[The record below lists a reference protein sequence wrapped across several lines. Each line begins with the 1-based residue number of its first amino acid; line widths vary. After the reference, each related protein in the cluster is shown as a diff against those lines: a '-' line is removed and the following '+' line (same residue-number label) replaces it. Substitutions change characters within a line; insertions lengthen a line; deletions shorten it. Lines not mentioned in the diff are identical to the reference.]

1 MPAVGKKKAGTR
13 PASGTGGWVA
23 EVPRREECLGV
34 LNPPVIWRF
43 AVSSVLREVVE
54 RVSRPV
60 EGVSWLAR

>member
-1 MPAVGKKKAGTR
+1 
-13 PASGTGGWVA
+13 VA
-23 EVPRREECLGV
+23 EVPGREECLGV